1 LKINFERFIVKK
13 LHSNEIL
20 NNSISD
26 SILKISIFG
35 ISISLVIMILTI
47 ACGIGLQNEISNKIT
62 GFTSDFQ
69 ISNMDFDNTI
79 NKKPLEISEN
89 LFSEIKKINNV
100 TNVKRQITKNTIIKT
115 KNDIDGLVFKG
126 IDENFDENFINN
138 KIIEGKKL
146 IIDKDIP
153 NNSILISKSISS
165 KLNFNSLD
173 TVILLF
179 QDQKKIKPIIKKFV
193 VEGVFTT
200 GIKEIDDIYVIG
212 DIKYLQKINKWDS
225 NQCTSVEVSINNDRN
240 RKKTRYDIESI
251 IPYNF
256 YVLSSSEIYSEIYEW
271 INLFNQNIKFIITI
285 MLIICIVNITCS
297 IISII
302 VERLKMIG
310 ILKILG
316 SNNTSISKIF
326 FSNWIFI
333 MKRSLFF
340 GNTIS
345 LILILI
351 QKKFNILKLNPE
363 NYYVNYLPLN
373 LSINNFLLVNTL
385 TIASSLLLLF
395 IPYIIIKKTEAYQMS
410 NFE

>member
-1 LKINFERFIVKK
+1 
-13 LHSNEIL
+13 
-20 NNSISD
+20 
-26 SILKISIFG
+26 
-35 ISISLVIMILTI
+35 MILTI